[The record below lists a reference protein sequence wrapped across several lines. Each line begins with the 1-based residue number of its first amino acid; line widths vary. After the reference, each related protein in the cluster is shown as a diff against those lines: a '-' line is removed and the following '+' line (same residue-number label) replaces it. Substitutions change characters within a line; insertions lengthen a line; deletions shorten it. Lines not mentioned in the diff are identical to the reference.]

1 MNPVWLP
8 PFQDGTPSTDGPPLV
23 SETACLAAVR
33 APAAR
38 VRQQVSWRSRLALWL
53 VSLVLLGWLI
63 PAASP
68 VLAAPT
74 TWRSHPSV
82 AGARTAT
89 LRSANASAVTPYR
102 FTVEGTGE
110 PRTGSNVAL
119 NKPATQSST
128 YDPNCSAA
136 AKAVDGNTDG
146 NYGSCSLA
154 TGNQDDSPWWQVD
167 LQSIYQVSYI
177 DLWNRTDCCGERL
190 HNFDLQISTD
200 GATWT
205 NFGYDGVA
213 GVTTNFAIN
222 AAARYV
228 KVQLR
233 DPGFIG
239 LAEVQV
245 WSETQLPVID
255 VQGNSVSI
263 ANGDTTPDGADH
275 TNFGSAGTGT
285 GTVVRTFTIR
295 NTGEAALTLSGAPI
309 TVSGTDASD
318 FSVSAQPA
326 GNSVAA
332 GDSTTFEVTFDPS
345 AVGVR
350 TATLSIANDSAVTP
364 YSFAIGG
371 TGSPPNARINGS
383 DCNLIDAIIA
393 ANTDRATGA
402 CHAGNGEDT
411 ITLLSD
417 VTLTAVNS
425 DLRGDTGLPLINSVI
440 TLEGAGYTIAR
451 STATDTPRFRLL
463 DVANNGNLTLHQV
476 TLTGGSI
483 ADAGGGIFNQGT
495 LTLNNST
502 LTANTADAGGGIYN
516 SGTLTLNNST
526 LSGNTANFAGFGG
539 GISNYGTLTVSNST
553 LSGNSTGKGGGGI
566 FNQGTLTVSNS
577 TLSGNSANSG
587 GGGIFNYGTVTVSN
601 STLSGNG
608 ADQGGGISN
617 DGGTLTVSNSTLSD
631 NLAGEGGGIYNAGTV
646 NLARSLISGNSA
658 RSGAEIYNDD
668 TINAA
673 SFNLIGYGGDARSTN
688 FTPSGSDIVPSQVL
702 VAILDT
708 TLADNG
714 GSTLTHALAPGSPA
728 RDAAGDSG
736 LATDQRGVTRPQG
749 AADDIGAFEMEPLP
763 VNARINGSDCNL
775 IEAII
780 AANTDTA
787 TGACHAGNGDD
798 TITLLSDV
806 TLTAVNNN
814 FNDATGLPLITTV
827 ITLEG
832 AGHTIARSTASSTPA
847 FRLLG
852 VASNGNLT
860 LHQVTLTGGST
871 TDAGGGIYNDGTL
884 TLNNSTLI
892 ANDANNYGGGISNQ
906 GTLTLSNST
915 LSANT
920 TAEEGGGIFNNQSGT
935 LTVSN
940 STLSGNTAS
949 FGGGIF
955 NYYGTVTI
963 SNSTLSGNSA
973 NDGGGGI
980 SNFGTVTVSNSTL
993 SGNTA
998 PYGGGIYNY
1007 EGTLN
1012 LARSLISGNSAG
1024 DGAEIYNGAT
1034 INAASFN
1041 LIGYGGD
1048 ARSTNFTPSG
1058 SDIVPSQVLVA
1069 ILDTTLAD
1077 NGGSTLTHALAPG
1090 SPARDAAG
1098 DSGLA
1103 TDQRG
1108 VTRPQGAADDI
1119 GAFEMEPLPVNARIN
1134 GSDCNLIEAIITANT
1149 DTATGA
1155 CHAGSGDDTITLLS
1169 DVTLTAVNNYFNDA
1183 TGLPGINSVI
1193 TLEGAGHTIARST
1206 APNTPPFRL
1215 LDVASNGNLTLHQVT
1230 LTGGSISKGT
1240 GGGINNLGTLT
1251 LNNSTLTANT
1261 ASTGGGIFN
1270 NRGTVTVSNSTL
1282 SGNTASNS
1290 GGGSFNNRGTVTV
1303 SNSTL
1308 TANTAFFGGGIFN
1321 SGTVNL
1327 ARSLISGN
1335 NAPSEAEIYNAGATI
1350 NAANFNLIGYGGDA
1364 RSTNFTPSG
1373 SDIVPS
1379 QALAAILNTTLA
1391 DNGGDTQ
1398 THALVT
1404 GSPALDAAGDSPLAT
1419 DQRGITRPQG
1429 TADDI
1434 GAFELE
1440 VAATN
1445 PEIDVQGNSVSIASG
1460 DTTPS
1465 TTDHTD
1471 FGSVDATSGT
1481 LVRTFTINNSGTA
1494 ALTLSGAN
1502 PVSISGANAGDF
1514 TVTTQPA
1521 GSVAA
1526 SGSATFQITFD
1537 PSAVG
1542 VRTAT
1547 VTIANN
1553 DSDEGSYTFAIQGTG
1568 GERLQPNSQL
1578 TTASAATQSCAAGSP
1593 GYVRNCT
1600 VTFNLNNASGS
1611 NLTISHYRV
1620 NSVSAHAYVLNGA
1633 PTPGQAGTV
1642 VATGQTVAVGA
1653 TFQPQFVLGLTSLT
1667 RYSINFSV
1675 FGYVGVSAA
1684 GNGAS
1689 VAGNKS
1695 ALVEVATFAVTLDPD
1710 AAAANFQFFLP
1721 IVQQ

>member
-1 MNPVWLP
+1 
-8 PFQDGTPSTDGPPLV
+8 
-23 SETACLAAVR
+23 
-33 APAAR
+33 
-38 VRQQVSWRSRLALWL
+38 
-53 VSLVLLGWLI
+53 
-63 PAASP
+63 
-68 VLAAPT
+68 
-74 TWRSHPSV
+74 
-82 AGARTAT
+82 
-89 LRSANASAVTPYR
+89 
-102 FTVEGTGE
+102 
-110 PRTGSNVAL
+110 
-119 NKPATQSST
+119 
-128 YDPNCSAA
+128 
-136 AKAVDGNTDG
+136 
-146 NYGSCSLA
+146 
-154 TGNQDDSPWWQVD
+154 
-167 LQSIYQVSYI
+167 
-177 DLWNRTDCCGERL
+177 
-190 HNFDLQISTD
+190 
-200 GATWT
+200 
-205 NFGYDGVA
+205 
-213 GVTTNFAIN
+213 
-222 AAARYV
+222 
-228 KVQLR
+228 
-233 DPGFIG
+233 
-239 LAEVQV
+239 
-245 WSETQLPVID
+245 
-255 VQGNSVSI
+255 
-263 ANGDTTPDGADH
+263 
-275 TNFGSAGTGT
+275 
-285 GTVVRTFTIR
+285 
-295 NTGEAALTLSGAPI
+295 
-309 TVSGTDASD
+309 
-318 FSVSAQPA
+318 
-326 GNSVAA
+326 
-332 GDSTTFEVTFDPS
+332 
-345 AVGVR
+345 
-350 TATLSIANDSAVTP
+350 
-364 YSFAIGG
+364 
-371 TGSPPNARINGS
+371 
-383 DCNLIDAIIA
+383 
-393 ANTDRATGA
+393 
-402 CHAGNGEDT
+402 
-411 ITLLSD
+411 
-417 VTLTAVNS
+417 
-425 DLRGDTGLPLINSVI
+425 
-440 TLEGAGYTIAR
+440 
-451 STATDTPRFRLL
+451 
-463 DVANNGNLTLHQV
+463 
-476 TLTGGSI
+476 
-483 ADAGGGIFNQGT
+483 
-495 LTLNNST
+495 
-502 LTANTADAGGGIYN
+502 
-516 SGTLTLNNST
+516 
-526 LSGNTANFAGFGG
+526 
-539 GISNYGTLTVSNST
+539 
-553 LSGNSTGKGGGGI
+553 
-566 FNQGTLTVSNS
+566 
-577 TLSGNSANSG
+577 
-587 GGGIFNYGTVTVSN
+587 
-601 STLSGNG
+601 
-608 ADQGGGISN
+608 
-617 DGGTLTVSNSTLSD
+617 
-631 NLAGEGGGIYNAGTV
+631 
-646 NLARSLISGNSA
+646 
-658 RSGAEIYNDD
+658 
-668 TINAA
+668 
-673 SFNLIGYGGDARSTN
+673 
-688 FTPSGSDIVPSQVL
+688 
-702 VAILDT
+702 
-708 TLADNG
+708 
-714 GSTLTHALAPGSPA
+714 
-728 RDAAGDSG
+728 
-736 LATDQRGVTRPQG
+736 
-749 AADDIGAFEMEPLP
+749 
-763 VNARINGSDCNL
+763 
-775 IEAII
+775 
-780 AANTDTA
+780 
-787 TGACHAGNGDD
+787 
-798 TITLLSDV
+798 
-806 TLTAVNNN
+806 
-814 FNDATGLPLITTV
+814 
-827 ITLEG
+827 
-832 AGHTIARSTASSTPA
+832 
-847 FRLLG
+847 
-852 VASNGNLT
+852 
-860 LHQVTLTGGST
+860 
-871 TDAGGGIYNDGTL
+871 
-884 TLNNSTLI
+884 
-892 ANDANNYGGGISNQ
+892 
-906 GTLTLSNST
+906 
-915 LSANT
+915 
-920 TAEEGGGIFNNQSGT
+920 
-935 LTVSN
+935 
-940 STLSGNTAS
+940 
-949 FGGGIF
+949 
-955 NYYGTVTI
+955 
-963 SNSTLSGNSA
+963 
-973 NDGGGGI
+973 
-980 SNFGTVTVSNSTL
+980 
-993 SGNTA
+993 
-998 PYGGGIYNY
+998 
-1007 EGTLN
+1007 
-1012 LARSLISGNSAG
+1012 
-1024 DGAEIYNGAT
+1024 
-1034 INAASFN
+1034 
-1041 LIGYGGD
+1041 
-1048 ARSTNFTPSG
+1048 
-1058 SDIVPSQVLVA
+1058 
-1069 ILDTTLAD
+1069 
-1077 NGGSTLTHALAPG
+1077 
-1090 SPARDAAG
+1090 
-1098 DSGLA
+1098 
-1103 TDQRG
+1103 
-1108 VTRPQGAADDI
+1108 
-1119 GAFEMEPLPVNARIN
+1119 MEPLPVNARIN

-1261 ASTGGGIFN
+1261 ASTGGGIYNTGTLTLNNSTLTANTASTGGGIFN

-1350 NAANFNLIGYGGDA
+1350 NAANFNLIGYGGNA
-1364 RSTNFTPSG
+1364 RSFNFTPSG

-1391 DNGGDTQ
+1391 DNGGSTL

-1611 NLTISHYRV
+1611 NLTIGHYRV

-1689 VAGNKS
+1689 VAGNES

-1710 AAAANFQFFLP
+1710 AAANFQFFLP

>member
-1 MNPVWLP
+1 
-8 PFQDGTPSTDGPPLV
+8 
-23 SETACLAAVR
+23 
-33 APAAR
+33 
-38 VRQQVSWRSRLALWL
+38 
-53 VSLVLLGWLI
+53 
-63 PAASP
+63 
-68 VLAAPT
+68 
-74 TWRSHPSV
+74 
-82 AGARTAT
+82 
-89 LRSANASAVTPYR
+89 
-102 FTVEGTGE
+102 
-110 PRTGSNVAL
+110 
-119 NKPATQSST
+119 
-128 YDPNCSAA
+128 
-136 AKAVDGNTDG
+136 
-146 NYGSCSLA
+146 
-154 TGNQDDSPWWQVD
+154 
-167 LQSIYQVSYI
+167 
-177 DLWNRTDCCGERL
+177 
-190 HNFDLQISTD
+190 
-200 GATWT
+200 
-205 NFGYDGVA
+205 
-213 GVTTNFAIN
+213 
-222 AAARYV
+222 
-228 KVQLR
+228 
-233 DPGFIG
+233 
-239 LAEVQV
+239 
-245 WSETQLPVID
+245 
-255 VQGNSVSI
+255 
-263 ANGDTTPDGADH
+263 
-275 TNFGSAGTGT
+275 
-285 GTVVRTFTIR
+285 
-295 NTGEAALTLSGAPI
+295 
-309 TVSGTDASD
+309 
-318 FSVSAQPA
+318 
-326 GNSVAA
+326 
-332 GDSTTFEVTFDPS
+332 
-345 AVGVR
+345 
-350 TATLSIANDSAVTP
+350 
-364 YSFAIGG
+364 
-371 TGSPPNARINGS
+371 
-383 DCNLIDAIIA
+383 
-393 ANTDRATGA
+393 
-402 CHAGNGEDT
+402 
-411 ITLLSD
+411 
-417 VTLTAVNS
+417 
-425 DLRGDTGLPLINSVI
+425 
-440 TLEGAGYTIAR
+440 
-451 STATDTPRFRLL
+451 
-463 DVANNGNLTLHQV
+463 
-476 TLTGGSI
+476 
-483 ADAGGGIFNQGT
+483 
-495 LTLNNST
+495 
-502 LTANTADAGGGIYN
+502 
-516 SGTLTLNNST
+516 
-526 LSGNTANFAGFGG
+526 
-539 GISNYGTLTVSNST
+539 
-553 LSGNSTGKGGGGI
+553 
-566 FNQGTLTVSNS
+566 
-577 TLSGNSANSG
+577 
-587 GGGIFNYGTVTVSN
+587 
-601 STLSGNG
+601 
-608 ADQGGGISN
+608 
-617 DGGTLTVSNSTLSD
+617 
-631 NLAGEGGGIYNAGTV
+631 V

-940 STLSGNTAS
+940 STLSGNTAPY
-949 FGGGIF
+949 GGGIF
-955 NYYGTVTI
+955 NYYGTVTV

-1058 SDIVPSQVLVA
+1058 SDIVPSQALVA

-1261 ASTGGGIFN
+1261 ASTGGGIYNTGTLTLNNSTLTANTASTGGGIFN

-1350 NAANFNLIGYGGDA
+1350 NAANFNLIGYGGNA
-1364 RSTNFTPSG
+1364 RSFNFTPSG

-1391 DNGGDTQ
+1391 DNGGPSTGSGQ
-1398 THALVT
+1398 ATLTHALVT
-1404 GSPALDAAGDSPLAT
+1404 GSPARDAAGDSGLAT

-1440 VAATN
+1440 AVPATITIVLDSQPNLPTNLGFQGSLGAFLLDDPAVDDSDAYTNTKSFSVAPGVYTVRRNNATGWFLTDITCTPTGKAALNLFERRATLTVASGDSVTCTYTVQRGARILARTFNDLVRNSSNLGRRNAADPWLNGWAMNVFSAPNALVANGWTRATSTAGLYQASFITLQPGDYTVCTVLRDGSWTPTTPNATN
-1445 PEIDVQGNSVSIASG
+1445 PDYANQPCKAV
-1460 DTTPS
+1460 
-1465 TTDHTD
+1465 
-1471 FGSVDATSGT
+1471 T
-1481 LVRTFTINNSGTA
+1481 LAPGQV
-1494 ALTLSGAN
+1494 
-1502 PVSISGANAGDF
+1502 
-1514 TVTTQPA
+1514 
-1521 GSVAA
+1521 
-1526 SGSATFQITFD
+1526 
-1537 PSAVG
+1537 
-1542 VRTAT
+1542 AT
-1547 VTIANN
+1547 VLFGA
-1553 DSDEGSYTFAIQGTG
+1553 Y
-1568 GERLQPNSQL
+1568 
-1578 TTASAATQSCAAGSP
+1578 QS
-1593 GYVRNCT
+1593 
-1600 VTFNLNNASGS
+1600 
-1611 NLTISHYRV
+1611 
-1620 NSVSAHAYVLNGA
+1620 
-1633 PTPGQAGTV
+1633 TV
-1642 VATGQTVAVGA
+1642 VASEAFTPADELVTDEDSIVDQPYDPAEDETATDEAGA
-1653 TFQPQFVLGLTSLT
+1653 RRL
-1667 RYSINFSV
+1667 
-1675 FGYVGVSAA
+1675 
-1684 GNGAS
+1684 
-1689 VAGNKS
+1689 
-1695 ALVEVATFAVTLDPD
+1695 
-1710 AAAANFQFFLP
+1710 FLP
-1721 IVQQ
+1721 LVAR